1 MKNTRRFARVC
12 AVLVTLAASGTAMP
26 ESPVTFESSRAF
38 ETEWSRGIT
47 GKGAAHWEVV
57 ADDTAPSKHLVLRQ
71 SGEAT
76 FCWAVQ
82 KGVSLVDG
90 FVEVKIKP
98 VSGKEDQAGGLV
110 F

>member
-1 MKNTRRFARVC
+1 MKNTTRFAQAC
-12 AVLVTLAASGTAMP
+12 AAMGTLALSGTAMP
-26 ESPVTFESSRAF
+26 QGLVTFESSRAF
-38 ETEWSRGIT
+38 EQEWSRGIT
-47 GKGAAHWEVV
+47 GKGAANWEVV
-57 ADDTAPSKHLVLRQ
+57 SDDTAPSKHLVLRQ

-82 KGVSLVDG
+82 KGVSITDG